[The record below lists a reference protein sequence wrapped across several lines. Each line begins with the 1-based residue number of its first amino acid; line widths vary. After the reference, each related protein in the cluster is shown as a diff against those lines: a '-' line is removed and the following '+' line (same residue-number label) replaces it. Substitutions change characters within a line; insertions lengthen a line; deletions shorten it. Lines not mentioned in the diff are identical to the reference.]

1 VVPRLIHPV
10 PVEIL
15 PVDRAA
21 TLWDADF
28 NEPVNGGPV
37 QYGGAFLVAGQIRYD
52 KLAQQEMVADGESP
66 VSSGHIVIK
75 ASDAAK
81 IKKSDKIVRV
91 GGIAVE
97 LYVTE
102 IRPGGTYGGNA
113 HLAFVRFSSRRK
125 G

>member
-1 VVPRLIHPV
+1 
-10 PVEIL
+10 VEIL